1 MYVHDVFAWVYFY
14 SLQDG
19 MGIYTRTT
27 EMRSGDSQQILQF
40 KSSQGAGFKSSCD
53 YHFDPFWLKER
64 AAPAALCFG
73 VWPFSSI
80 TLLLLNM
87 SHFVALHGEHE
98 SNGPLFITESS
109 GQLLHVAW
117 VLVLPVLRG
126 WTWLCGGWI
135 QVYVYIYIYVYN
147 YGHFKTSLLPIF
159 IPCSR
164 ESQMFRETVVFQRPQ
179 MEGSMLVGRRLHPI
193 IILQQY

>member
-135 QVYVYIYIYVYN
+135 QVYVYIYMYIITVISKPAFFQFSSPAPEN
-147 YGHFKTSLLPIF
+147 RK
-159 IPCSR
+159 CS
-164 ESQMFRETVVFQRPQ
+164 EKQ
-179 MEGSMLVGRRLHPI
+179 
-193 IILQQY
+193 